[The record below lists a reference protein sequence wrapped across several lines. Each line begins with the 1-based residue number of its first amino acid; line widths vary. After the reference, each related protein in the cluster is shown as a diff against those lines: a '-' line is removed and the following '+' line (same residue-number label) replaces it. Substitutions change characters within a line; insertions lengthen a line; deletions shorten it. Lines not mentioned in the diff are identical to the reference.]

1 VNASMRGKLAAA
13 CVFLFVASASAIARA
28 DPVVTIS
35 SRNHLIRAILLK
47 PTGVPKG
54 AVILFA
60 GDNGRLDIQSDG
72 TIRFLQQN
80 FLVRARALFARAGY
94 ATLVPDLA
102 KDMKQGEIGVVAN
115 YRGTEDYAE
124 DIELMVRY
132 MRSQGVGKVW
142 TIGTS
147 RGTLSVA
154 NYVWRSW
161 TPRERTDPDGQ
172 IYTSGFW
179 KLSDDGFTIWSLA
192 NHDARRLR
200 LPTLLVVHKQD
211 ACPDTNPT
219 DLLEPFKMWL
229 SGGGAAVSVMTFT
242 GGKPPPP
249 PPSPQPGPCDAL
261 SPHGFYGLD
270 EEVVK
275 RITGWIGQRG

>member
-1 VNASMRGKLAAA
+1 VP
-13 CVFLFVASASAIARA
+13 
-28 DPVVTIS
+28 DPVVTIH
-35 SRNHLIRAILLK
+35 SRNHLIPAILLK
-47 PTGVPKG
+47 PAGTPKG

-60 GDNGRLDIQSDG
+60 GDKGRLDIQPDG

-102 KDMKQGEIGVVAN
+102 KDMKQGDAGVVAN
-115 YRGTEDYAE
+115 YRGSQDYAE
-124 DIELMVRY
+124 DIEQMVRY
-132 MRSQGVGKVW
+132 MRSHAARKVW

-154 NYVWRSW
+154 NYVARSW
-161 TPRERTDPDGQ
+161 SPRERSSPDGQ

-179 KLSDDGFTIWSLA
+179 KLGDDEFTIWGLA
-192 NHDARRLR
+192 HGDARKLR

-211 ACPDTNPT
+211 VCPDTNPT
-219 DLLEPFKMWL
+219 DLLDPFTTWL
-229 SGGGAAVSVMTFT
+229 SGGGATISVMTFT
-242 GGKPPPP
+242 GGKPPQ
-249 PPSPQPGPCDAL
+249 SEPCEAL

-270 EEVVK
+270 EVVVK
-275 RITGWIGQRG
+275 RIAGWIRQQS

>member
-1 VNASMRGKLAAA
+1 VNWSILRKLALAWFTLSVT
-13 CVFLFVASASAIARA
+13 CSAGGIARA
-28 DPVVTIS
+28 EPVVTIS
-35 SRNHLIRAILLK
+35 SRNHSIPAVLLK
-47 PTGVPKG
+47 PPGTPKG

-72 TIRFLQQN
+72 TIRFLQDN

-102 KDMKQGEIGVVAN
+102 RDMKQGVDDVVPN
-115 YRGTEDYAE
+115 YRGTQDYAE
-124 DIELMVRY
+124 DINAMVRY
-132 MRSQGVGKVW
+132 MRRQTGRKVW

-154 NYVWRSW
+154 NYVARTWS
-161 TPRERTDPDGQ
+161 PRERSSPDGQ

-192 NHDARRLR
+192 NHDARKLR

-211 ACPDTNPT
+211 VCLDTNPT
-219 DLLEPFKMWL
+219 DLLAPFKMWL
-229 SGGGAAVSVMTFT
+229 SGGGAVVSVMTFT
-242 GGKPPPP
+242 GGKPP
-249 PPSPQPGPCDAL
+249 QPGPCGAL
-261 SPHGFYGLD
+261 SQHGFYGLD
-270 EEVVK
+270 REVVK

>member
-13 CVFLFVASASAIARA
+13 CVVLFVACTFGIARA
-28 DPVVTIS
+28 DVVTIN
-35 SRNHLIRAILLK
+35 SRNHLIPAILLK
-47 PTGVPKG
+47 PPGTPKG

-72 TIRFLQQN
+72 TIRFLQDN

-102 KDMKQGEIGVVAN
+102 RDMKQGDADVVAN
-115 YRGTEDYAE
+115 YRGSQDYAE
-124 DIELMVRY
+124 DINAMVRY
-132 MRSQGVGKVW
+132 MRSQTARKVW

-154 NYVWRSW
+154 NYVARYWK
-161 TPRERTDPDGQ
+161 PRERTAPDGQ

-179 KLSDDGFTIWSLA
+179 KLSDEGFTIWSLA
-192 NHDARRLR
+192 NHDARKLK

-211 ACPDTNPT
+211 VCPDTDPT
-219 DLLEPFKMWL
+219 DLLEPFKTWL
-229 SGGGAAVSVMTFT
+229 SGGGAAVSVQTLT
-242 GGKPPPP
+242 GGKPPQ
-249 PPSPQPGPCDAL
+249 SGPCGAL

-270 EEVVK
+270 AEVVK
-275 RITGWIGQRG
+275 RMTAWIGQHG

>member
-1 VNASMRGKLAAA
+1 MKVSILGKLAIVCFTLSVA
-13 CVFLFVASASAIARA
+13 CSAVGIARA
-28 DPVVTIS
+28 DPVVAIN
-35 SRNHLIRAILLK
+35 SRNHSIPAILLK
-47 PTGVPKG
+47 PAGTPKG

-60 GDNGRLDIQSDG
+60 GGNGRLDIQPDG

-94 ATLVPDLA
+94 AVLVPDLA
-102 KDMKQGEIGVVAN
+102 RDMKKGDAGVVDN
-115 YRGTEDYAE
+115 YRGSQDYAG
-124 DIELMVRY
+124 DVNQMVRY
-132 MRSQGVGKVW
+132 MRSQDIRKVW

-154 NYVWRSW
+154 NYVSRTWS
-161 TPRERTDPDGQ
+161 PRERSSPDGQ

-211 ACPDTNPT
+211 ACPDTNPA
-219 DLLEPFKMWL
+219 DLDAFGTWL
-229 SGGGAAVSVMTFT
+229 RSGGVPASVMTFT
-242 GGKPPPP
+242 GGKPPQ
-249 PPSPQPGPCDAL
+249 SGPCDAL
-261 SPHGFYGLD
+261 SQHGFYGLD
-270 EEVVK
+270 AEVVK
-275 RITGWIGQRG
+275 RIAGWIRQRG